1 MTITPKE
8 FAQNLCANLK
18 VSPLSFKYQ
27 LQHLTPEIYELR
39 DRVITAVHQLELSN
53 QSLSPEYVE
62 IITRLDSYRYSLYM
76 ECPYVIACIERIK
89 LNTLNEIL

>member
-18 VSPLSFKYQ
+18 VRPLSFKFQ
-27 LQHLTPEIYELR
+27 LQQMTPEIYELR
-39 DRVITAVHQLELSN
+39 DRIITAIHQLETSGADLS
-53 QSLSPEYVE
+53 QEYVE
-62 IITRLDSYRYSLYM
+62 IITRLGSCRYSLDM

>member
-1 MTITPKE
+1 MTITPKD

-18 VSPLSFKYQ
+18 VRPLSFKFQ
-27 LQHLTPEIYELR
+27 LQHMTPEIYELR

-62 IITRLDSYRYSLYM
+62 IITRIDSYRYSLDM

-89 LNTLNEIL
+89 LNTLNELL

>member
-1 MTITPKE
+1 MTITPKD

-18 VSPLSFKYQ
+18 VRPLSFKYQ
-27 LQHLTPEIYELR
+27 LQHMTPEIYELR
-39 DRVITAVHQLELSN
+39 DRIITAIQQIESSGADLS
-53 QSLSPEYVE
+53 QEYVE
-62 IITRLDSYRYSLYM
+62 IITRLDSYRYDLYM